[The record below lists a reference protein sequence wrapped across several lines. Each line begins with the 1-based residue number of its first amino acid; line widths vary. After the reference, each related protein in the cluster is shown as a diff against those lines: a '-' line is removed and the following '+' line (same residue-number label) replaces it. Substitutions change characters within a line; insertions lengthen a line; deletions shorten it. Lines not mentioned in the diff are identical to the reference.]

1 MISNNEFWNEL
12 QLNIFQSN
20 IINVCLFTMPLA
32 ITYYSNDLTDL
43 QSTDIYIAEVSYESS
58 NRIWINRQEYCPGLI
73 TLENWLYVDLTEEYQ
88 FSAFV
93 NNYYSFITMQANGD
107 YLIRSGT
114 FNDNQTITK

>member
-93 NNYYSFITMQANGD
+93 NTQFQVIFLLKNKKTKNLYCFKFYYIF
-107 YLIRSGT
+107 
-114 FNDNQTITK
+114 